1 MSEDFKID
9 ADLILLSMG
18 FTGVPKNGIV
28 EELGILLNSRSMVA
42 VDPSMLTNSDAV
54 FAAGDCISGPSLV
67 VRAMAS
73 GIAVSEKIH
82 NYLTNTAKR

>member
-1 MSEDFKID
+1 
-9 ADLILLSMG
+9 MG

>member
-1 MSEDFKID
+1 
-9 ADLILLSMG
+9 
-18 FTGVPKNGIV
+18 
-28 EELGILLNSRSMVA
+28 MVA